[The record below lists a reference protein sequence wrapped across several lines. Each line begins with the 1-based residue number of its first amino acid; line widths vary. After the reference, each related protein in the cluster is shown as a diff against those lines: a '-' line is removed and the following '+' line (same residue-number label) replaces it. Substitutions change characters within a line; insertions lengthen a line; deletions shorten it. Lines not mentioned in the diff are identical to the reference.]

1 MSSSLRNMLVSVLA
15 EYMKDIPK
23 QRANELAHELTC
35 TVSSYLSSGEPSFIY
50 KELDKIFPEN
60 TWSILTLGVPWE
72 AFYLAYEIDEIHLTE
87 EVKPLCCAPAN
98 FDNFLAD
105 QSTYSGIWGGT
116 LLVAIGEILRTAK
129 KELIIFAPYWRVDG
143 IKSLM
148 AAASR
153 ESYKD
158 LEIRIF
164 TQSKSRMKYEDKE
177 GLEYLVDSLIKNG
190 AKVKVFAPKP
200 LEIFTPMLHAKLI
213 ISDRKKAYVG
223 SANFTMSGL
232 NYGIE
237 AGVLI
242 TGESSQ
248 ALAAWSTG
256 IEKGCEF
263 W

>member
-1 MSSSLRNMLVSVLA
+1 MLVSELA
-15 EYMKDIPK
+15 EYMKNIPK
-23 QRANELAHELTC
+23 QRATELAHELTC
-35 TVSSYLSSGEPSFIY
+35 AVSYYLSSGKSSLIH
-50 KELDKIFPEN
+50 KEIDRIFPEN
-60 TWSILTLGVPWE
+60 TWGILTLGIPWE
-72 AFYLAYEIDEIHLTE
+72 SFYTAHEIDEICLPE
-87 EVKPLCCAPAN
+87 EVKPICCSPAD
-98 FDNFLAD
+98 FDNFLSN

-116 LLVAIGEILRTAK
+116 LLVAIGEILRITK
-129 KELIIFAPYWRVDG
+129 NELIIFAPYWRVDG
-143 IKSLM
+143 VKSLI

-164 TQSKSRMKYEDKE
+164 TQPKSKMKIEDKE
-177 GLEYLVDSLIKNG
+177 GLEYLVDFLKEKG
-190 AKVKVFAPKP
+190 AKIKVVAPSS
-200 LEIFTPMLHAKLI
+200 LDIFTPMLHAKLI

-248 ALAAWSTG
+248 ALAAWSKG
-256 IEKGCEF
+256 IEKGCEL

>member
-15 EYMKDIPK
+15 GYMENIPK

-35 TVSSYLSSGEPSFIY
+35 AISSYLFSGKTSLIY
-50 KELDKIFPEN
+50 KELDKIFPKN

-72 AFYLAYEIDEIHLTE
+72 AFYTAYELEEIRVTE
-87 EVKPLCCAPAN
+87 EVKPLCCAPAH
-98 FDNFLAD
+98 FDKFLSD
-105 QSTYSGIWGGT
+105 QSCYSGIWGGT
-116 LLVAIGEILRTAK
+116 LLIAIGEILRFAK
-129 KELIIFAPYWRVDG
+129 KELIIFAPYWRIDG
-143 IKSLM
+143 VKSLI

-164 TQSKSRMKYEDKE
+164 TQPKSRMKIDDKE
-177 GLEYLVDSLIKNG
+177 GLEYLVDFLKEKGSKIK
-190 AKVKVFAPKP
+190 VLAPSP
-200 LEIFTPMLHAKLI
+200 LDIFTPMLHAKII

-256 IEKGCEF
+256 IERGCEP

>member
-1 MSSSLRNMLVSVLA
+1 MLVSGLA
-15 EYMKDIPK
+15 GYMRDIPK
-23 QRANELAHELTC
+23 QRANELAHELTSA
-35 TVSSYLSSGEPSFIY
+35 VSYYLYSGESSLIY

-72 AFYLAYEIDEIHLTE
+72 AFYSAYEIDEIHVTE
-87 EVKPLCCAPAN
+87 DVKPLCCAPVD
-98 FDNFLAD
+98 FDKFLSD
-105 QSTYSGIWGGT
+105 QSAYSGIWGGT
-116 LLVAIGEILRTAK
+116 LLVAIGEILRFAK

-143 IKSLM
+143 VKSLL

-164 TQSKSRMKYEDKE
+164 TQSKSKMKYEDRE
-177 GLEYLVDSLIKNG
+177 GLEYLVALLSEKG
-190 AKVKVFAPKP
+190 AKVQVLAPKS
-200 LEIFTPMLHAKLI
+200 LDIFTPMLHAKLI

-256 IEKGCEF
+256 IEKGCDL